1 MDQVVEVVVAL
12 ASVDVSETYVALLS
26 VLALPSWLL
35 SVRCQK
41 YEQSRFKKVK
51 KKFPTHS
58 SPPLKHLTHPGN
70 LPCLIGHK

>member
-1 MDQVVEVVVAL
+1 MDQVVEAVAAL

-35 SVRCQK
+35 SCA
-41 YEQSRFKKVK
+41 VK
-51 KKFPTHS
+51 KTNNQKIQNGEKEISHTFM
-58 SPPLKHLTHPGN
+58 PPLKHLTHPGN